1 MLCTPFCLLQVKEE
15 LCYGSARCPK
25 ALSRLCRAAENISG
39 TSPIAY
45 GLAFLFSSVREA
57 STDRLV
63 AQVAPVSRSISTCVF
78 FVSIPQ
84 LVSSMCVRLGESSP
98 LAW

>member
-1 MLCTPFCLLQVKEE
+1 MQVKEE

-45 GLAFLFSSVREA
+45 GLAFLFSSVSEI
-57 STDRLV
+57 LV
-63 AQVAPVSRSISTCVF
+63 LRSCVICCHDSMLFSIGAVVRKYKVAIFCH
-78 FVSIPQ
+78 
-84 LVSSMCVRLGESSP
+84 
-98 LAW
+98 